1 VAKKNGRIKMLTDA
15 EVLKFYTDK
24 NFAGA
29 FAGALNFQMFLKT
42 ELNENVP
49 MSQIYRVLQKQPFY
63 MYTQKRMKRFPR
75 RRYDVKRFLELVQCD
90 LAMMYPYPKEP
101 PKDGYKYFLLITDV
115 FSSKIWTYPMKN
127 KDSATTKAKFQEW
140 FRDINNQRPTQ
151 ISTDQV
157 IINCSCYI

>member
-1 VAKKNGRIKMLTDA
+1 MLSDS
-15 EVLKFYTDK
+15 EILKYYTDK

-29 FAGALNFQMFLKT
+29 FSGALNFRMFLKT

-75 RRYDVKRFLELVQCD
+75 RHYDVKGFLELVQCD
-90 LAMMYPYPKEP
+90 LAMMYEKE
-101 PKDGYKYFLLITDV
+101 GYKYFLLITDI

-127 KDSATTKAKFQEW
+127 KDASSTKAKFKEW

-151 ISTDQV
+151 ISSDQV
-157 IINCSCYI
+157 IN